1 MPNVKIFVDE
11 AIYPGCRD
19 ALGEALGPMRQLL
32 CRELKV
38 DVAACQ
44 FAVMPVL
51 AMGDLPR
58 VNVEMQ
64 LLPQPERTRDRVMS
78 VCTALRDLIG
88 QATDRHA
95 AIRVSFLDP
104 DTYVA
109 LK

>member
-1 MPNVKIFVDE
+1 
-11 AIYPGCRD
+11 
-19 ALGEALGPMRQLL
+19 
-32 CRELKV
+32 
-38 DVAACQ
+38 
-44 FAVMPVL
+44 
-51 AMGDLPR
+51 
-58 VNVEMQ
+58 MQ